1 MIKLLVIIY
10 NKEKRLKFIFQKYS
24 LKYQIASVAYGT
36 ANNKILTYL
45 GLNSIKKNIYYSLID
60 SNMEDYIFND
70 LKLWCNISKLGN
82 GIAFTKSLSSSSKF
96 IKDNLE
102 SGVYMKNKSKYE
114 LIITIVSEGF
124 SDEVMRAA
132 NSVGCSGGT
141 VIKGRS
147 IGSHGTIFMD
157 ISLEPEKEM
166 ILNIVPIDIKK
177 QVMEKI
183 TKECGVKTDARGV
196 LISFPLDNVIGLQ
209 D

>member
-1 MIKLLVIIY
+1 MIKLLVVIY
-10 NKEKRLKFIFQKYS
+10 NKEKRLKFILQKYN
-24 LKYQIASVAYGT
+24 LNYQIAANGYGT
-36 ANNKILTYL
+36 ANSKILSYL

-70 LKLWCNISKLGN
+70 LKLWCNIEKNGN
-82 GIAFTKSLSSSSKF
+82 GIAFTTSLSSSSKF

-102 SGVYMKNKSKYE
+102 SGDYVKPKNKFE

-124 SDEVMRAA
+124 SDEVMQAASRA
-132 NSVGCSGGT
+132 NCTGGT

-166 ILNIVPIDIKK
+166 VLNIVPIEIKK
-177 QVMEKI
+177 QVMESI
-183 TKECGVKTDARGV
+183 TKYCGVKTDARGV
-196 LISFPLDNVIGLQ
+196 LISIPLDNVIGLQ
-209 D
+209 N

>member
-1 MIKLLVIIY
+1 MIKLLIIVY
-10 NKEKRLKFIFQKYS
+10 NREKRLKLIFQKYN
-24 LKYQIASVAYGT
+24 LKYQVMSQAYGT

-45 GLNSIKKNIYYSLID
+45 GLNGIKKNIYYSLID
-60 SNMEDYIFND
+60 SSMEDYIFND
-70 LKLWCNISKLGN
+70 LKLWCNINKSGN
-82 GIAFTKSLSSSSKF
+82 GIAFTTSLSSSSKF
-96 IKDNLE
+96 ISDGLE
-102 SGVYMKNKSKYE
+102 SGECMKNKSQYE

-124 SDEVMRAA
+124 SDEVMQAA
-132 NSVGCSGGT
+132 HSVGCSGGT

-166 ILNIVPIDIKK
+166 VLNIVPINIKK

-183 TKECGVKTDARGV
+183 TKECGVKTEARGV
-196 LISFPLDNVIGLQ
+196 LISLPLDNVIGLQ